1 MKTFFFS
8 GIEKTATA
16 AVLIKESAAGMMSQ
30 LLYRENLLNDCGSI
44 PLVMDS
50 GAFTKEL
57 AVSDIEKYAG
67 LIQKLG
73 DRCIWYANAD
83 CIGNQEK
90 SNENYKFLCSLLSP
104 DMQERILWVYQ
115 ASAPISYLYQGLQE
129 HKRIGIGGLVPIF
142 ASPNKSA
149 AYQLLRQLSQ
159 IIAAYNATPHW
170 FGIAGCEAIGEL
182 HNYHSAFSVD
192 STTWM
197 VGAKYGL
204 MINSKGQQTSASSM
218 GYDLTREEILA
229 QNVRTMRKWVEQT
242 IVKKKVNPKQP
253 EQLSFF
259 SLEKE
264 KAS

>member
-1 MKTFFFS
+1 MSTFFFS
-8 GIEKTATA
+8 GIEKSATA

-30 LLYRENLLNDCGSI
+30 LLYRENLLTDCGSI

-57 AVSDIEKYAG
+57 TMRDIEKYASI
-67 LIQKLG
+67 IQKLG

-104 DMQERILWVYQ
+104 DMQERVLWVYQ
-115 ASAPISYLYQGLQE
+115 VSAPISYLYQGLQE

-142 ASPNKSA
+142 RSPNKSA
-149 AYQLLRQLSQ
+149 AYYLLRQLAT
-159 IIAAYNATPHW
+159 IIAEYDADPHYFGLSAY
-170 FGIAGCEAIGEL
+170 EACL
-182 HNYHSAFSVD
+182 KLRDYHRRFSVD
-192 STTWM
+192 STTWLDG
-197 VGAKYGL
+197 VKYGL
-204 MINSKGQQTSASSM
+204 LIDKKGKQVSASEM
-218 GYDLTREEILA
+218 GYDFTNEALLS

-242 IVKKKVNPKQP
+242 TVKKKVNPKQP

-259 SLEKE
+259 SQEKE
-264 KAS
+264 AS